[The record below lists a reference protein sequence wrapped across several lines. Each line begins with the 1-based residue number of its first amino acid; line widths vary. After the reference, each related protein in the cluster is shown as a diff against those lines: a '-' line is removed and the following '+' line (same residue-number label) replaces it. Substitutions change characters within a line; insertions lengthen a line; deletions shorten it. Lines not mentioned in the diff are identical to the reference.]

1 MRLDEISDEDKS
13 FLTLR
18 GIKFDFVDD
27 YNNVVLALS
36 IMGKSNHRRQLL
48 KDDVDLLSVLIF
60 TFLNQGF
67 NATDCDAI
75 NAKDIYAKLLDIKN
89 KL

>member
-18 GIKFDFVDD
+18 GIRFDFVDD

-36 IMGKSNHRRQLL
+36 IMGKSIHRRQLL
-48 KDDVDLLSVLIF
+48 KDDVVQLVTLISI
-60 TFLNQGF
+60 FLNQGF
-67 NATDCDAI
+67 NITDPDVINATD
-75 NAKDIYAKLLDIKN
+75 IYSKLSEIKN